1 MTGMHL
7 RPARADDMMLYFRW
21 VNDPVVRK
29 NAFQSEPID
38 FATHRGWFAQ
48 ALSRS
53 DVSMYVLE
61 VESVPVGQVRL
72 TWQGITALIAYSV
85 ADEHRRHGYGKA
97 LLELVEKKVSVGTCL
112 VGQVKKDNAAS
123 RHVFVSLGY
132 EEIYSIDMDCWEYR
146 KRI

>member
-7 RPARADDMMLYFRW
+7 RPARADDMMLYFSW

-72 TWQGITALIAYSV
+72 TRQGATALIAYSV
-85 ADEHRRHGYGKA
+85 AAEHRAHGYGKA

-112 VGQVKKDNAAS
+112 LGQVKKDNVAS
-123 RHVFVSLGY
+123 RRVFVSLGY
-132 EEIYSIDMDCWEYR
+132 EESYFRDMDCWEYR
-146 KRI
+146 KKI